1 MIAVVMIGMPH
12 LSLQMEDVK
21 IDFRA
26 EQYEQMLSLKD
37 SIATL
42 ANWQTFFPYRPKTTP
57 LQDPKAWW
65 RYVQSTEW
73 RRTSPLPSPFLDC

>member
-1 MIAVVMIGMPH
+1 M
-12 LSLQMEDVK
+12 QMDDVR

-37 SIATL
+37 SIAAL

-57 LQDPKAWW
+57 LRDPKAWW
-65 RYVQSTEW
+65 RYAYRITWFEPCPS
-73 RRTSPLPSPFLDC
+73 SPTGC